1 MNKLLNKLKGAGTLK
16 HSSVLNESTLF
27 SEKDMIPTDIPALN
41 IALSG
46 SIFGG
51 YGPGLTMFA
60 GPSKHF
66 KSLFT
71 LILAKAYLDKYKD
84 AVLLYYDSEF
94 GTPSSYFESIGI
106 DPARVFHTPI
116 TDIEEL
122 KFDLKAQLNS
132 IERGDHVFIAID
144 SIGNLAS
151 LKEVDDADNQKSA
164 GDMSRAK
171 SLKSMF
177 RIATPHLTLKNI
189 PMVVVNHTYKE
200 MALYPKDIVGGGTG
214 AYYSSDNIFIIG
226 RQQEKE
232 GTEVVGYNFVINIEK
247 SRHSK
252 EKSKIPINVRH
263 EGGISKWSGL
273 LDIAV
278 ETGHIV
284 PVSKGW
290 YSRVDMTTGEVEEK
304 KWRAKETDTSEFW
317 NKIIGCPTFDEAV
330 KVKYQNATG
339 KLIKD
344 GMDEN

>member
-1 MNKLLNKLKGAGTLK
+1 MNKLLNKLKAAGTLK
-16 HSSVLNESTLF
+16 HSSVLNESALF
-27 SEKDMIPTDIPALN
+27 SEKDMISTDIPALN

-71 LILAKAYLDKYKD
+71 LILAKAYLDKYPD

-106 DPARVFHTPI
+106 DSARVFHTPI

-200 MALYPKDIVGGGTG
+200 MALYPKDIVGGGCVVEDTMIQTPDG
-214 AYYSSDNIFIIG
+214 LKAIQDFKEGDVVVTKYGTNIVSHVWNPNTLDEGNPECFEVEFEDGYKVTCSAEHKFIIDG
-226 RQQEKE
+226 Q
-232 GTEVVGYNFVINIEK
+232 
-247 SRHSK
+247 
-252 EKSKIPINVRH
+252 
-263 EGGISKWSGL
+263 W
-273 LDIAV
+273 
-278 ETGHIV
+278 
-284 PVSKGW
+284 
-290 YSRVDMTTGEVEEK
+290 
-304 KWRAKETDTSEFW
+304 
-317 NKIIGCPTFDEAV
+317 V
-330 KVKYQNATG
+330 KAQDLVA
-339 KLIKD
+339 
-344 GMDEN
+344 GMDAEMA

>member
-1 MNKLLNKLKGAGTLK
+1 MNKLLNKLKAAGTLK
-16 HSSVLNESTLF
+16 HSSVLNESALF
-27 SEKDMIPTDIPALN
+27 SEKDMISTDIPALN

-252 EKSKIPINVRH
+252 EKSKIPISVRH

-273 LDIAV
+273 LDIAL
-278 ETGHIV
+278 ETGHVV
-284 PVSKGW
+284 PASKGW

-304 KWRAKETDTSEFW
+304 KWRAKDIDTGEFW
-317 NKIIGCPTFDEAV
+317 NQIIACPTFDQAV
-330 KVKYQNATG
+330 KAKYQNATG